1 MQNYYSIKSSQMESK
16 NTSKNIIHQDQV
28 GFIPGMQG
36 RFCIGKSIHIIHN
49 IKLRSKKKKNQLSSH
64 QMLKSLQQN
73 PTPFHIK
80 RLGKIRH
87 MRCIPKYNQKQ
98 YTASQ

>member
-49 IKLRSKKKKNQLSSH
+49 IKLRSKKKKKSIIIPSDAEKPSTKSNTLS
-64 QMLKSLQQN
+64 
-73 PTPFHIK
+73 
-80 RLGKIRH
+80 
-87 MRCIPKYNQKQ
+87 Y
-98 YTASQ
+98 